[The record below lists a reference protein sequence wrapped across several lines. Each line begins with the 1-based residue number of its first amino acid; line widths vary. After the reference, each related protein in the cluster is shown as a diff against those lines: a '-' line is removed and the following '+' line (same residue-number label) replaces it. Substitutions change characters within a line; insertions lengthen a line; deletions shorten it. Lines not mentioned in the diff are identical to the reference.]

1 MLDNKPFW
9 EYNIWSVKVA
19 HSQQNIPK
27 EGQVMRR
34 IFLISII
41 AGALIL
47 NGCVFVPREGYYS
60 RPSVISCPECYTP
73 PINYSRPE
81 GVWYPWGS
89 IGNNPPKRNYYQS
102 HERRYEGRYEKRDG
116 HTKEQEKDLARERAK
131 REKRE
136 KKR

>member
-27 EGQVMRR
+27 EGQIMRR
-34 IFLISII
+34 IFLLSII

-89 IGNNPPKRNYYQS
+89 IGNGSSNRNQHQS
-102 HERRYEGRYEKRDG
+102 NERSYEKQDG
-116 HTKEQEKDLARERAK
+116 HTKAQEKALARERAK
-131 REKRE
+131 RNRK
-136 KKR
+136 